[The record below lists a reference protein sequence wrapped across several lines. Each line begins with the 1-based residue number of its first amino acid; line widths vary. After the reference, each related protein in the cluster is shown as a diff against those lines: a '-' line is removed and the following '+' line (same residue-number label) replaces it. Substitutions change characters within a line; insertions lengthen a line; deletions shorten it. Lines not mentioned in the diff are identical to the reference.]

1 MCGIAGL
8 ICIAPE
14 RCREDHTRL
23 VAGMCDL
30 QVHRG
35 PDDRGVENLGRVCL
49 GSNRLA
55 IIDLSAAGH
64 MPMNDGEG
72 RWIVYNGEVYNFQAL
87 REELRGL
94 GHEFK
99 SRTDTEVV
107 LHAYKEW
114 GERCFERFSGMFAF
128 ALYDSTTDAVV
139 LARDQFGK
147 KPLYYTQRDGHI
159 LFASEL
165 KALASVCT
173 RLEPNH
179 QRIAEWS
186 LYRNV
191 DFGSSDTLF
200 AGISSLPPGHFMK
213 IRGRQM
219 GAARRYFA
227 PESLVTADLYREF
240 AGMPVKAL
248 LQKLDRQI
256 ADGVRDRLIAD
267 VPVGTLCS
275 GGVDSSL
282 ITALCARERPDM
294 LAFNISVKGFRD
306 LDESIYAEKVTRALG
321 VRLISCTADAQ
332 VFRDNLVRAI
342 YYSDQPL
349 THPNSVFF
357 MKVSELA
364 RQHGVIVLLS
374 GEAAD
379 ELFGGYVHRYRRYG
393 QMKRMEAWFK
403 YVPKKL
409 RRALA
414 TAGYAS
420 DRVPITEFSDYEG
433 LLAHAT
439 SFLDRYSRAD
449 LRARSAAAYSFVANE
464 TDREVL
470 GAMLADIT
478 NFLTP
483 LLRRLDRMTMAASVE
498 CRAPFLDQRLVH
510 TMVNLP
516 LSFRLRGRTDKWAL
530 KTIATD
536 YLPREIVRRRKL
548 GFPLP
553 VADYLAPLA
562 QPAVFENGFCVQT
575 LGMNPAGLAH
585 AVGAWRDNVNG
596 FFNLLALEIWGRL
609 FFFREGVDEVSGRLQ
624 HASGTP
630 VDAARTSRV
639 AA

>member
-1 MCGIAGL
+1 MN
-8 ICIAPE
+8 PT
-14 RCREDHTRL
+14 RCAEDHARL
-23 VAGMCDL
+23 VGKLRDI

-35 PDDRGVENLGRVCL
+35 PDDSGLADLGPVCL
-49 GSNRLA
+49 ASNRLA
-55 IIDLSAAGH
+55 IIDLTAAGH
-64 MPMNDGEG
+64 MPMTDGKG
-72 RWIVYNGEVYNFQAL
+72 RWIAYNGEVYNFPAL
-87 REELRGL
+87 REELSRL
-94 GHEFK
+94 GHQFK

-107 LHAYKEW
+107 LHAYAEW
-114 GERCFERFSGMFAF
+114 GERCLERFSGMFAF
-128 ALYDSTTDAVV
+128 ALFDSNTDTVV
-139 LARDQFGK
+139 LARDPFGK

-165 KALASVCT
+165 KALASVCA

-200 AGISSLPPGHFMK
+200 AGISSLPPGHFME
-213 IRGRQM
+213 IRARQL
-219 GAARRYFA
+219 GTPRRYFA
-227 PESLVTADLYREF
+227 PESLVAADLYREF
-240 AGMPVKAL
+240 AAMPREAL

-275 GGVDSSL
+275 GGIDSSL

-294 LAFNISVKGFRD
+294 LAFNISLKGYRD
-306 LDESIYAEKVTRALG
+306 LDESVHAEKVTRSLG
-321 VRLISCTADAQ
+321 VRLVSCDADAAM
-332 VFRDNLVRAI
+332 FRDNLVRAI

-393 QMKRMEAWFK
+393 QMKRMQAWLK
-403 YVPKKL
+403 YVPTKL
-409 RRALA
+409 RRALS

-420 DRVPITEFSDYEG
+420 DRVPITEISDYEG
-433 LLAHAT
+433 LLAHAA
-439 SFLDRYSRAD
+439 SFLDRFARAD
-449 LRARSAAAYSFVANE
+449 LRARSAAAYSFVDND

-498 CRAPFLDQRLVH
+498 CRVPFLDQRLVH

-516 LSFRLRGRTDKWAL
+516 LSVRLRGRTDKWAL
-530 KTIATD
+530 KSIAAA
-536 YLPREIVRRRKL
+536 YLPREIVYRKKL

-553 VADYLAPLA
+553 IADFLAPLA
-562 QPAVFENGFCVQT
+562 RPALFENGFCIQV

-585 AVGAWRDNVNG
+585 AVAGWRDNVNG

-609 FFFREGVDEVSGRLQ
+609 FFFREGVDEVSARL
-624 HASGTP
+624 HHTGVAPSGA
-630 VDAARTSRV
+630 VRRSRV